1 MNRYFVEYTKKEIY
15 TCFDGKDGFVNLK
28 FEHNDTEY
36 LLVEFVFK
44 NYNLDI

>member
-1 MNRYFVEYTKKEIY
+1 MNRYFDEYTKKEIY